1 MIEGKTSNR
10 ITVMEVSPRDGLQNE
25 ELVLS
30 TDQKLEL
37 IRAAISAGLERI
49 EVASFVNPKKVPQ
62 MENAENVCAG
72 LADIHEAKLTGLVLN
87 ERGYQRLRDTC
98 LHEAGIVIAST
109 DSFGIRN
116 QGMDLMRG
124 LDFAKSV
131 LRDGQQTRF
140 PVQVTLAV
148 AFGCP
153 FETSVPE
160 TRILK
165 MVEEL
170 VEFQPVEIGLA
181 DTIGVAGPGQVNR
194 LFGRIRERFPQ
205 VKLRAHFH
213 DTRNTGMANAYA
225 AILSGVDTID
235 SSIGGI
241 GGCPFAPNATGNI
254 ATEDLLYMLD
264 TSGVDHRIE
273 SPVVVKTAKW
283 LEQLLGKSLPSAILR
298 VGRGGSVKNDQMEV
312 SS

>member
-1 MIEGKTSNR
+1 
-10 ITVMEVSPRDGLQNE
+10 
-25 ELVLS
+25 
-30 TDQKLEL
+30 
-37 IRAAISAGLERI
+37 
-49 EVASFVNPKKVPQ
+49 
-62 MENAENVCAG
+62 
-72 LADIHEAKLTGLVLN
+72 
-87 ERGYQRLRDTC
+87 
-98 LHEAGIVIAST
+98 
-109 DSFGIRN
+109 
-116 QGMDLMRG
+116 MRG

-140 PVQVTLAV
+140 PVQVTFAV

-153 FETSVPE
+153 FENSVPE
-160 TRILK
+160 ARILR

-181 DTIGVAGPGQVNR
+181 DTIGIAGPGQVRR
-194 LFGRIRERFPQ
+194 LFARIRERFPQ

-241 GGCPFAPNATGNI
+241 GGCPFAPKATGNI
-254 ATEDLLYMLD
+254 ATEDLLYMLE

-273 SPVVVKTAKW
+273 SPVVIKTAKW
-283 LEQLLGKSLPSAILR
+283 LEQVLGKSLPSSILQ
-298 VGRGGSVKNDQMEV
+298 VG
-312 SS
+312 

>member
-1 MIEGKTSNR
+1 M
-10 ITVMEVSPRDGLQNE
+10 V
-25 ELVLS
+25 
-30 TDQKLEL
+30 
-37 IRAAISAGLERI
+37 
-49 EVASFVNPKKVPQ
+49 SFVNPKKVPQ
-62 MENAENVCAG
+62 MANAETVCAG
-72 LADIHEAKLTGLVLN
+72 LTDIHEAKLTGLVLN

-109 DSFGIRN
+109 DTFGIRN

-140 PVQVTLAV
+140 PVQVTFAV

-153 FETSVPE
+153 FENSVPE
-160 TRILK
+160 ARILR

-170 VEFQPVEIGLA
+170 AEFQPVEIGLA
-181 DTIGVAGPGQVNR
+181 DTIGIAGPGQVSR

-241 GGCPFAPNATGNI
+241 GGCPFAPKATGNI
-254 ATEDLLYMLD
+254 ATEDLLYMLE
-264 TSGVDHRIE
+264 TSGVDHGIE
-273 SPVVVKTAKW
+273 PPVVIKTAKW
-283 LEQLLGKSLPSAILR
+283 LEQVLGKSLPSSILQ
-298 VGRGGSVKNDQMEV
+298 VG
-312 SS
+312 

>member
-1 MIEGKTSNR
+1 MIEGKTSAR
-10 ITVMEVSPRDGLQNE
+10 VTVMEVSPRDGLQNE
-25 ELVLS
+25 DLVFS
-30 TDQKLEL
+30 PDQKLKL
-37 IRAAISAGLERI
+37 IKAAISAGLERI
-49 EVASFVNPKKVPQ
+49 EVVSFVSPKKVPQ
-62 MENAENVCAG
+62 MANAETVCAG
-72 LADIHEAKLTGLVLN
+72 LTDIHEAKLTGLVLN

-109 DSFGIRN
+109 DTFGIRN

-131 LRDGQQTRF
+131 LKDGHQTRF

-153 FETSVPE
+153 FENSVPE
-160 TRILK
+160 ARILR

-181 DTIGVAGPGQVNR
+181 DTIGIAGPGQVSR

-241 GGCPFAPNATGNI
+241 GGCPFAPKATGNI
-254 ATEDLLYMLD
+254 ATEDLLYMLEK
-264 TSGVDHRIE
+264 SGVDHGIE
-273 SPVVVKTAKW
+273 SPVVIKTAKW
-283 LEQLLGKSLPSAILR
+283 LEQVLGKSLPSSILQ
-298 VGRGGSVKNDQMEV
+298 VG
-312 SS
+312 